1 MGADCSCCSLGTESL
16 AAQIEAKPALM
27 ERQQRVQHHT
37 AEGVEGKYELDKSR
51 GGLLYDGPRAVMRK
65 ARHKESGTQRAVK
78 FSGRSEASAEQ
89 WEAEVEL
96 IKQLDHPHICRLLA
110 VYESNT
116 KLALVMECMTG
127 GELFHRIKKQKRFQE
142 RDAADAAWQMLLAVN
157 YIHSCGVVH
166 RDLKL
171 ENFLYER
178 KDTDFLKLIDFG
190 FSKIWEKNTKMEL
203 SCGTLSYVAPEVLK
217 KCYTSQ
223 CDLWSL
229 GVVTY
234 VMLCGKPPFWG
245 SYSEQL
251 KRMKAESYPMK
262 DSTWLQVSKDAK
274 DLIKALLK
282 DDPKKRLPLDQ
293 VLAHPWMRIRQS
305 QMDVGITSQV
315 LQNLTQFSKSSQ
327 FFSLCVASVARQLD
341 FRKLR
346 DVHKVFSQL
355 DTNGDGVLELHE
367 IRIGFENIFGKD
379 SDQVRD
385 VEDIFRRLDLDG
397 SGKIDY
403 TEFCAAGIGERLS
416 TEENVLWA
424 AFKAFDVM
432 DDDGRITKD
441 EIQQVLRNADVNKM
455 WTQEV
460 CEEVALE
467 IFDKFDEDGDGS
479 LDFDEWLRLMR
490 ECASRKKE
498 PVQASSQD
506 GKEEEL
512 LVALQTA
519 EMQKSIEGFNK
530 SYDILKQLDRN
541 VVGRPGCATEQQS
554 PCQNGSE
561 AALRQQAGQKRAP
574 TRQWSLVP
582 TRGQTA
588 ACFTCVTEPG
598 GQQCSLQ

>member
-1 MGADCSCCSLGTESL
+1 
-16 AAQIEAKPALM
+16 M
-27 ERQQRVQHHT
+27 E
-37 AEGVEGKYELDKSR
+37 G
-51 GGLLYDGPRAVMRK
+51 
-65 ARHKESGTQRAVK
+65 
-78 FSGRSEASAEQ
+78 
-89 WEAEVEL
+89 
-96 IKQLDHPHICRLLA
+96 
-110 VYESNT
+110 
-116 KLALVMECMTG
+116 
-127 GELFHRIKKQKRFQE
+127 
-142 RDAADAAWQMLLAVN
+142 
-157 YIHSCGVVH
+157 
-166 RDLKL
+166 
-171 ENFLYER
+171 
-178 KDTDFLKLIDFG
+178 
-190 FSKIWEKNTKMEL
+190 
-203 SCGTLSYVAPEVLK
+203 
-217 KCYTSQ
+217 YTSS